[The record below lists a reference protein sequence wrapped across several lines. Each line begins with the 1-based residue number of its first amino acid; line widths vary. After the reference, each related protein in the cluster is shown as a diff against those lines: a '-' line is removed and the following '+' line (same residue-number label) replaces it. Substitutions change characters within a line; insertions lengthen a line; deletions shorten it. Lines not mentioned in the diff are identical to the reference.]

1 MKVSEFLLLE
11 NIVPELKAENK
22 TEVLKELAEVVT
34 SNSSVLNF
42 EKTFE
47 TLQERENLCSTAMD
61 EGVAIPH
68 GKLHGISNTVIAFG
82 KSSKG
87 IDFDSLDNKPTMLF
101 ILILSPEN
109 SPKKH
114 IQALAKISN
123 IFKTSE
129 FRDNILKSGTQEE
142 ILGLITEEDES
153 KE

>member
-1 MKVSEFLLLE
+1 MKVSESLILE
-11 NIVPELKAENK
+11 NIVPELQAKDK
-22 TEVLKELAEVVT
+22 TEVLKELTHVVT
-34 SNSSVLNF
+34 SNSPVLSF
-42 EKTFE
+42 DKTFE

-68 GKLHGISNTVIAFG
+68 GKLHGISKTVLAFG
-82 KSSKG
+82 RSSKG
-87 IDFDSLDNKPTMLF
+87 IDFDSLDNKPTTIF

-109 SPKKH
+109 SPKTH

-129 FRDNILKSGTQEE
+129 FRDNILKSDTAEE
-142 ILGLITEEDES
+142 ILELITGQDES

>member
-1 MKVSEFLLLE
+1 MKVSKFIKVE

-22 TEVLKELAEVVT
+22 TDVLKELATIVT
-34 SNSSVLNF
+34 SNSSNLNF

-47 TLQERENLCSTAMD
+47 TIQERENLCSTAMD

-68 GKLHGISNTVIAFG
+68 GKLHGLSNTIIGFG

-87 IDFDSLDNKPTMLF
+87 VDFDSLDDKPTSLF

-109 SPKKH
+109 SSKKH
-114 IQALAKISN
+114 IQALAKIST

-129 FRDNILKSGTQEE
+129 FRTNILKSESAEE

-153 KE
+153 K

>member
-22 TEVLKELAEVVT
+22 TEVLKELTEVVT
-34 SNSSVLNF
+34 SNLPVLNF

-47 TLQERENLCSTAMD
+47 TLQEREELCSTAMD

-87 IDFDSLDNKPTMLF
+87 IDFDSLDNKPTFLF
-101 ILILSPEN
+101 ILILSPDN

-123 IFKTSE
+123 IFKTGE
-129 FRDNILKSGTQEE
+129 FRDNILKSKTQEE
-142 ILGLITEEDES
+142 ILALITEEDES